1 MEKLNEMRGAA
12 PEVPDK
18 TNAIL
23 ARIEALPAAP
33 QPEKKALRLRF
44 QTAEQ
49 AFDCP
54 ECETVILPLREAAAH
69 TELLTRFGEKLAAEV
84 PVLLF
89 PADEKKALET
99 LVSLKEKG
107 LRAGVAEN
115 IGAVKLLSDA
125 GLEVRCGAHMNV
137 TNRAALSEL
146 EALGCK
152 DATLSFELH
161 LNDMNALRCR
171 GKTGYIAY
179 GRLPL
184 MRFRACPQ
192 RDEKG
197 CGDCRGRAWI
207 TDRKNERFPLLC
219 EEKRFSTMFNSVPL
233 CAVGLKEPPA
243 DFRTLYFTV
252 EPPKACREIAERIL
266 SGQKPDGPLTAGQY
280 NKKLL

>member
-1 MEKLNEMRGAA
+1 M
-12 PEVPDK
+12 
-18 TNAIL
+18 
-23 ARIEALPAAP
+23 
-33 QPEKKALRLRF
+33 RF
-44 QTAEQ
+44 QTAAQ
-49 AFDCP
+49 AFEHP
-54 ECETVILPLREAAAH
+54 ACETYVLPLREL
-69 TELLTRFGEKLAAEV
+69 EKDPSLLERFGVRLAAEV
-84 PVLLF
+84 PVLVF
-89 PADEKKALET
+89 PADEARVLNALTELKA
-99 LVSLKEKG
+99 KG
-107 LRAGVAEN
+107 LTKAVAEN
-115 IGAVKLLSDA
+115 IGAVKLARDA
-125 GLEVRCGAHMNV
+125 GLTVLGGAHLNV
-137 TNRAALSEL
+137 TNRLALSEL
-146 EALGCK
+146 NALGCA
-152 DATLSFELH
+152 DATASFELN
-161 LNDMNALRCR
+161 LGDIAALRGT

-179 GRLPL
+179 GRMPL

-252 EPPKACREIAERIL
+252 EPPMACREIAERIL